1 MKVEV
6 RPIQTKRWH
15 GKIGAES
22 FTRPKTLNVLLDS
35 ETRQYATGLD
45 YETKSFTD
53 PENPK
58 VKITEDKYYEK
69 LLKVDL
75 SAQYIDG
82 VFHSFWD
89 SKTPR
94 IKLENKTMY
103 FDTARP
109 LEYLKIKLMKAS
121 KFVANSMKEY
131 EEGFYPEA
139 THVITD
145 EAEEI
150 EVKASK
156 VALKKQATIKSADIS
171 KDKKIQLILILDGS
185 NLRGKSDNHVEVA
198 LDKLIDK
205 KPKEVLEF
213 ISMDSNEAALHALIL
228 ESLQRNILR
237 KAGHKIMYHDASLG
251 NDVQDVIAYL
261 SEDDNQDLKL
271 RLMSAVNE

>member
-15 GKIGAES
+15 GKTGAES
-22 FTRPKTLNVLLDS
+22 FTRPKTLNVLIDS
-35 ETRQYATGLD
+35 ESRQYATGLD
-45 YETKSFTD
+45 YVTKSFTD
-53 PENPK
+53 PDNPK
-58 VKITEDKYYEK
+58 VKISEDKYYEK

-103 FDTARP
+103 FDTTKP

-131 EEGFYPEA
+131 EEGHYPEA
-139 THVITD
+139 SHVITD

-156 VALKKQATIKSADIS
+156 VAVKKQAVIKSAELS
-171 KDKKIQLILILDGS
+171 KDKKIQIVLILDGS
-185 NLRGKSDNHVEVA
+185 NLRGKSDSHVEVA
-198 LDKLIDK
+198 LDKLIER
-205 KPKEVLEF
+205 KPKEVLEY
-213 ISMDSNEAALHALIL
+213 ISMDTTEMALHSLIL
-228 ESLQRNILR
+228 EALQKNILR
-237 KAGHKIMYHDASLG
+237 KLGHKIMYHDSTLG
-251 NDVQDVIAYL
+251 NDVQEVIGYFMQ
-261 SEDDNQDLKL
+261 DDNQDLKL